1 MVFNNFLD
9 NETIEILL
17 IIFGSILG
25 LLLVVYFI
33 FFLMLLPGRKS
44 KKLMKFDWLFEKPIA
59 HRGYHKGNQ
68 EVPENSKIA
77 FQRAIDKGY
86 NIEIDLNITK
96 DNRVVV
102 IHDGTLDRM
111 CGTKNVRIRD
121 LTLAEVKQYRLMGGE
136 QEIMEL
142 QEFLDF
148 VDDRAGLLI
157 EMKDS
162 FDGELEKAALPILRA
177 YKGRYVMQAFSPFS
191 LKWFKKNA
199 PEIPRGQLCFNYM
212 SNKGMKWHRR
222 FLYTYLFSNFIGRPH
237 FISYCW
243 PGAEQYTN
251 RLLRKMGAKLLVWTV
266 VNEDIYNK
274 VKDHCDNV
282 IFENLDL

>member
-1 MVFNNFLD
+1 MLAIYIENQ
-9 NETIEILL
+9 TIEILL
-17 IIFGSILG
+17 IVFGVCIG
-25 LLLVVYFI
+25 FVLLLFLSL
-33 FFLMLLPGRKS
+33 FLMLLPGRKS
-44 KKLMKFDWLFEKPIA
+44 KKLKKFDWLFEKPIA
-59 HRGYHKGNQ
+59 HRGYHLGNK

-86 NIEIDLNITK
+86 HIEIDLNVTK
-96 DNRVVV
+96 DNKVVV

-111 CGTKNVRIRD
+111 CGVKNVVIND
-121 LTLAEVKQYRLMGGE
+121 LTLKEVKQYRLMDGE
-136 QEIMEL
+136 QQIMEL

-148 VDDRAGLLI
+148 VDDRVGLLI
-157 EMKDS
+157 EIKDS
-162 FDGELEKAALPILRA
+162 YNGKLEAAALPILRA
-177 YKGRYVMQAFSPFS
+177 YKGRYVIQAFSPFS

-212 SNKGMKWHRR
+212 SNKKMKWHRR
-222 FLYTYLFSNFIGRPH
+222 FLYTNLFSNFIGRPH
-237 FISYCW
+237 FTSYCW

-251 RLLRKMGAKLLVWTV
+251 RVLRKLGAKLLVWTV
-266 VNEDIYNK
+266 TNQEIYDK